1 MQIASLFTRAKEMG
15 SGDSQKKMSV
25 EATAALTNLTKA
37 FGKLHLVIPVGVMG
51 ILLVM
56 VMPMPTMIM
65 DLLISLNITCSIIIL
80 LVSMYIKQPVSFSV
94 FPSLLLIITLFRLSL
109 NIASTR
115 LILLRGS
122 GGEDAAGKVIQSF
135 GQFVVGGNYFVG
147 IVVFLVLIAI
157 QYIVINHG
165 ATRISEVTA
174 RFTLDAMPGKQ
185 MAIDAD
191 MNAGIINEAEARERR
206 TQIGKESEFYG
217 AMDGAIRFTARDAIA
232 SIIILTINII
242 GGFLIGV
249 LQFDMELA
257 DAAKRFTVL
266 TIGDGLVTAIPS
278 LLISVAGGIIT
289 TRAAS
294 ETNLGEEVATQ
305 LFNNPVPVAIGSGF
319 LFIFGMIP
327 GLPMFP
333 FFLLGSMTGI
343 LAYHRRKKL
352 KEETLAREK
361 AKSEKDAAEKP
372 KDRIEGLL
380 KVDLLGI
387 EMGYGLIRYVDAS
400 QGGDFLERIKSI
412 RRQIA
417 LEMGLIVPPVHIT
430 DNLQLNPKQYAI
442 LLKGVQITRG
452 DLVQDHLLAINPGTA
467 REDIPGLETVEP
479 AFGLQ
484 AKWIKTQ
491 EREKAQAAGYTL
503 VDPAT
508 VLATHL
514 TEIIK
519 SHAYELLGRQETKN
533 LLDMVSET
541 HPKVVEE
548 LVPKVLS
555 VGDVQKVLQNL
566 LKERV
571 SIRDTVTILET
582 LADFGAYTKNTALL
596 TEYCRQTL
604 GRSICKPYQTEDG
617 DLQVFTVSP
626 DLEKN
631 IQDAVVNSEQ
641 GSYLAL
647 EPQQAKDIMNRFRT
661 VLETPGS
668 SGNPVVLC
676 SPNIRMYLRQLLE
689 RFLPNAAILSHG
701 EVPHSIRILS
711 LGMVT

>member
-1 MQIASLFTRAKEMG
+1 
-15 SGDSQKKMSV
+15 MSV
-25 EATAALTNLTKA
+25 AEKTAIPNLSSIL
-37 FGKLHLVIPVGVMG
+37 GKLHFAIPVGVMG

-56 VMPMPTMIM
+56 VLPMPTMIM
-65 DLLISLNITCSIIIL
+65 DLLISLNITLSIIVM
-80 LVSMYIKQPVSFSV
+80 LVSMYILQPVHFSV
-94 FPSLLLIITLFRLSL
+94 FPSLLLIITLFRLAL
-109 NIASTR
+109 NVASTR
-115 LILLRGS
+115 LILLQGS
-122 GGEDAAGKVIQSF
+122 TGDDAAGRVIQSF

-147 IVVFLVLIAI
+147 IVVFLVLIAV

-191 MNAGIINEAEARERR
+191 LNAGIINETEARERR
-206 TQIGKESEFYG
+206 AQISKEAEFYG
-217 AMDGAIRFTARDAIA
+217 AMDGAIRFTSRDAIA
-232 SIIILTINII
+232 SVIILTINII

-257 DAAKRFTVL
+257 DAAKRFTIL

-294 ETNLGEEVATQ
+294 ESSLGQEVALQ
-305 LFNNPVPVAIGSGF
+305 LFKNPIPLTIGSGF
-319 LFIFGMIP
+319 LFFFGLVP
-327 GLPMFP
+327 GLPFWP
-333 FFLLGSMTGI
+333 FFILGSMTGI
-343 LAYHRRKKL
+343 LAYRRRK
-352 KEETLAREK
+352 EVRGETLALERVKAEK
-361 AKSEKDAAEKP
+361 AEADKP
-372 KDRIEGLL
+372 KDKMEGLL

-400 QGGDFLERIKSI
+400 QGGDFLDRIKSI

-417 LEMGLIVPPVHIT
+417 LELGLMVPPVHIT
-430 DNLQLNPKQYAI
+430 DNLQLSPRQYAI
-442 LLKGVQITRG
+442 LLKGVQIARG
-452 DLVQDHLLAINPGTA
+452 ELVQDHLLAINPGTA
-467 REDIPGLETVEP
+467 REEIPGLATVEP

-484 AKWIKTQ
+484 ARWIKSQ
-491 EREKAQAAGYTL
+491 ERERAQLAGYTL

-519 SHAYELLGRQETKN
+519 TQAYELLGRQETKN
-533 LLDMVSET
+533 LLDMVSKT
-541 HPKVVEE
+541 HPKVVED
-548 LVPKVLS
+548 LVPKILS
-555 VGDVQKVLQNL
+555 IGEVQKVMQNL

-571 SIRDTVTILET
+571 SIRDAVTILET
-582 LADFGAYTKNTALL
+582 LADYGNYTKSTPAL
-596 TEYCRQTL
+596 TEYCRQAL

-617 DLQVFTVSP
+617 DLPVFTVSP

-631 IQDAVVNSEQ
+631 IGDGVVHSEQ

-647 EPQQAKDIMNRFRT
+647 EPRQAKDIMTRFRRT
-661 VLETPGS
+661 VESAGS
-668 SGNPVVLC
+668 AANPVILC
-676 SPNIRMYLRQLLE
+676 SPGTRMYVRQLLE
-689 RFLPNAAILSHG
+689 RFLPNVAILSHS
-701 EVPHSIRILS
+701 EIPASIRVLS

>member
-1 MQIASLFTRAKEMG
+1 
-15 SGDSQKKMSV
+15 MSV
-25 EATAALTNLTKA
+25 AEKSALTSISGIL
-37 FGKLHLVIPVGVMG
+37 GKFHLVIPVGVMG

-56 VMPMPTMIM
+56 ILPMPSMIM
-65 DLLISLNITCSIIIL
+65 DLLISLNITLSIIIM
-80 LVSMYIKQPVSFSV
+80 LVSMYILQPVHFSV

-109 NIASTR
+109 NVASTR
-115 LILLRGS
+115 LILLRG
-122 GGEDAAGKVIQSF
+122 GEGEDAAGKVIQSF

-147 IVVFLVLIAI
+147 IVVFLVLMAI

-165 ATRISEVTA
+165 AVRISEVTA

-185 MAIDAD
+185 MSIDAD
-191 MNAGIINEAEARERR
+191 MNAGIINETEARQRR
-206 TQIGKESEFYG
+206 EAISKEAEFYG
-217 AMDGAIRFTARDAIA
+217 AMDGAIRFTSRDAIA
-232 SIIILTINII
+232 SMIILVINII

-249 LQFDMELA
+249 LQFGMELPE
-257 DAAKRFTVL
+257 AAKRFTIL

-289 TRAAS
+289 TRATS
-294 ETNLGEEVATQ
+294 ESNLGDDVARQ
-305 LFNNPVPVAIGSGF
+305 LFANYIPVAIGSGF
-319 LFIFGMIP
+319 LFFFGLVP
-327 GLPMFP
+327 GLPFWP
-333 FFLLGSMTGI
+333 FFILGSLTAI
-343 LAYHRRKKL
+343 LAYKRRQISQSENL
-352 KEETLAREK
+352 FLEK
-361 AKSEKDAAEKP
+361 AKSEKAEAEKP
-372 KDRIEGLL
+372 KEKIEGLL

-400 QGGDFLERIKSI
+400 QGGDFLDRIKSI

-430 DNLQLNPKQYAI
+430 DNLQLNPRQYAI
-442 LLKGVQITRG
+442 LLKGVQIARG
-452 DLVQDHLLAINPGTA
+452 ELMQDHLLAINPGTA
-467 REDIPGLETVEP
+467 REEIQGLATVEP

-484 AKWIKTQ
+484 ARWIKSQ
-491 EREKAQAAGYTL
+491 DRERAQLAGYTL

-519 SHAYELLGRQETKN
+519 SQAYELLGRQETKN
-533 LLDMVSET
+533 LLDTISKT

-555 VGDVQKVLQNL
+555 VGEVQKVMQNL

-571 SIRDTVTILET
+571 SIRDAVTVLET
-582 LADFGAYTKNTALL
+582 LADFGAYTKNITAL
-596 TEYCRQTL
+596 TEYCRQAL
-604 GRSICKPYQTEDG
+604 GRSICKPYQTDDG
-617 DLQVFTVSP
+617 DLTVFTVGP

-631 IQDAVVNSEQ
+631 ILDGVVNSEQ

-647 EPQQAKDIMNRFRT
+647 EPRQAKDIMTRFRR
-661 VLETPGS
+661 VVESAGA

-676 SPNIRMYLRQLLE
+676 SPSIRMYVRQLLE
-689 RFLPNAAILSHG
+689 RFLPNVAILSHN
-701 EVPHSIRILS
+701 EIPPSVRILS

>member
-1 MQIASLFTRAKEMG
+1 
-15 SGDSQKKMSV
+15 MSV
-25 EATAALTNLTKA
+25 ESKATLTNLTNA

-56 VMPMPTMIM
+56 VLPMPTMIM
-65 DLLISLNITCSIIIL
+65 DLLISMNFTCSIIIL
-80 LVSMYIKQPVSFSV
+80 LVSMYIRQPVSFSV

-115 LILLRGS
+115 LILLHGS
-122 GGEDAAGKVIQSF
+122 VGEDAAGKVIQSF

-147 IVVFLVLIAI
+147 IIVFLVLIAI

-191 MNAGIINEAEARERR
+191 LNAGTINESEARERR
-206 TQIGKESEFYG
+206 TQISKESEFYG

-249 LQFDMELA
+249 IQGDMELA
-257 DAAKRFTVL
+257 DAAKRFTIL

-294 ETNLGEEVATQ
+294 ETNLGEEVTQQ
-305 LFNNPVPVAIGSGF
+305 LFDNPVPVAIGSGF
-319 LFIFGMIP
+319 LFFFGMIP
-327 GLPMFP
+327 GLPTMP
-333 FFLLGSMTGI
+333 FFVLGSITALI
-343 LAYHRRKKL
+343 AYQRKKTL
-352 KEETLAREK
+352 NEEKLVLEKTQSDKE
-361 AKSEKDAAEKP
+361 AAEKP
-372 KDRIEGLL
+372 KERIEGLL

-417 LEMGLIVPPVHIT
+417 LEMGVIVPPVHIT

-442 LLKGVQITRG
+442 LLKGVQIAHG

-467 REDIPGLETVEP
+467 REEIPGLETVEP
-479 AFGLQ
+479 AFGLP
-484 AKWIKTQ
+484 ARWVKLQ
-491 EREKAQAAGYTL
+491 ERERAQSAGYTL

-519 SHAYELLGRQETKN
+519 SHANELLGRQEVKN
-533 LLDMVSET
+533 LMDVVAET

-548 LVPKVLS
+548 LVPKILS

-571 SIRDTVTILET
+571 SIRDVVTILET
-582 LADFGAYTKNTALL
+582 LADFGAYTKNTNLL

-604 GRSICKPYQTEDG
+604 GRSICRPYQNDAG
-617 DLQVFTVSP
+617 DLQVFTISP
-626 DLEKN
+626 ELEKN
-631 IQDAVVNSEQ
+631 IQEGVVNSEQ

-647 EPQQAKDIMNRFRT
+647 EPHQAKDIMKRFRS
-661 VLETPGS
+661 VVETAGS

-676 SPNIRMYLRQLLE
+676 SSNIRMYVRQLLE
-689 RFLPNAAILSHG
+689 RFLPNVAILSHS
-701 EVPHSIRILS
+701 EIPHSIRILS

>member
-1 MQIASLFTRAKEMG
+1 MRVAEK
-15 SGDSQKKMSV
+15 
-25 EATAALTNLTKA
+25 AAFDNLSDIL
-37 FGKLHLVIPVGVMG
+37 GRLHLIIPAGVMG
-51 ILLVM
+51 ILMVM
-56 VMPMPTMIM
+56 VLPMPPFVM
-65 DLLISLNITCSIIIL
+65 DLLISLNITLSIIIM
-80 LVSMYIKQPVSFSV
+80 LVSMYILQPVHFSV
-94 FPSLLLIITLFRLSL
+94 FPSLLLIITLFRLAL

-115 LILLRGS
+115 LILLHGS
-122 GGEDAAGKVIQSF
+122 EGEDAAGEVIRSF

-147 IVVFLVLIAI
+147 LIVFLVLMAI

-165 ATRISEVTA
+165 AIRISEVTA

-185 MAIDAD
+185 MSIDAD
-191 MNAGIINEAEARERR
+191 LNAGIINEDDARKRR
-206 TQIGKESEFYG
+206 EQISRESEFYG

-232 SIIILTINII
+232 SLIILIINII

-249 LQFDMELA
+249 IQFDMELA
-257 DAAKRFTVL
+257 DAAKRFTIL

-294 ETNLGEEVATQ
+294 DSNLGQDVAAQ
-305 LFNNPVPVAIGSGF
+305 LLRNPVPVAIGSGF
-319 LFIFGMIP
+319 LFFFGFVP
-327 GLPMFP
+327 GMPFFP
-333 FFLLGSMTGI
+333 FFLLGSMTGLVAYWRYQVRERER
-343 LAYHRRKKL
+343 LAI
-352 KEETLAREK
+352 EK
-361 AKSEKDAAEKP
+361 IEAERAEAEKP

-400 QGGDFLERIKSI
+400 QGGDFLDRIKAI

-430 DNLQLNPKQYAI
+430 DNLQLNPRQYAI
-442 LLKGVQITRG
+442 LLKGVQIARG
-452 DLVQDHLLAINPGTA
+452 ELVQDHLLAINPGTA
-467 REDIPGLETVEP
+467 RDEIAGQSTVEP
-479 AFGLQ
+479 AFGLP
-484 AKWIKTQ
+484 ARWIKIQ
-491 EREKAQAAGYTL
+491 DRERAQLAGYTL

-519 SHAYELLGRQETKN
+519 SQAHELMGRQETKA
-533 LLDMVSET
+533 LLDSVAKT

-555 VGDVQKVLQNL
+555 IGEVQKVLQNL

-582 LADFGAYTKNTALL
+582 LADYGSYTKNTAAL
-596 TEYCRQTL
+596 TEYCRQAL
-604 GRSICKPYQTEDG
+604 GRSICRQYQTDEG
-617 DLQVFTVSP
+617 DLPVFTVGP
-626 DLEKN
+626 DLEKS
-631 IQDAVVNSEQ
+631 ITEGVVHSDQ

-647 EPQQAKDIMNRFRT
+647 EPQQAKDIMARFRRT
-661 VLETPGS
+661 VESAGANA
-668 SGNPVVLC
+668 NPVVLC
-676 SPNIRMYLRQLLE
+676 SAGIRMYVRQLLE
-689 RFLPNAAILSHG
+689 RFLPNVAILSHT
-701 EVPHSIRILS
+701 EIPPSIRVLS
-711 LGMVT
+711 LGMII

>member
-1 MQIASLFTRAKEMG
+1 MSVAEKAAQASLSDA
-15 SGDSQKKMSV
+15 V
-25 EATAALTNLTKA
+25 
-37 FGKLHLVIPVGVMG
+37 GKLHVMIPVGVMA

-56 VMPMPTMIM
+56 VLPMPPVIM
-65 DLLISLNITCSIIIL
+65 DLLISLNITLSIIVM
-80 LVSMYIKQPVSFSV
+80 LVSMYILQPVHFSV
-94 FPSLLLIITLFRLSL
+94 FPALLLLITLFRLAL
-109 NIASTR
+109 NVASTR
-115 LILLRGS
+115 LILLHGS
-122 GGEDAAGKVIQSF
+122 EGEDAAGKVIQSF

-147 IVVFLVLIAI
+147 LIVFLVLMAI

-165 ATRISEVTA
+165 AIRISEVTA

-185 MAIDAD
+185 MSIDAD
-191 MNAGIINEAEARERR
+191 LNAGIINEEEARERR
-206 TQIGKESEFYG
+206 EQISRESEFYG

-232 SIIILTINII
+232 SLIILTINII

-249 LQFDMELA
+249 IQFDMELA
-257 DAAKRFTVL
+257 DAAKRFTIL

-294 ETNLGEEVATQ
+294 EANLGEDVVRQ
-305 LFNNPVPVAIGSGF
+305 LLANPVPVAIGSGF
-319 LFIFGMIP
+319 LFFFGFVP
-327 GLPMFP
+327 GLPFFP
-333 FFLLGSMTGI
+333 FFLLGSMTGLVAYWRYKSQEKEK
-343 LAYHRRKKL
+343 LAIAKMK
-352 KEETLAREK
+352 AEK
-361 AKSEKDAAEKP
+361 AEAERP

-400 QGGDFLERIKSI
+400 QGGDFLDRIKAI

-430 DNLQLNPKQYAI
+430 DNLQLNPRQYAI
-442 LLKGVQITRG
+442 LLKGIQIARG
-452 DLVQDHLLAINPGTA
+452 ELVQDHLLAINPGTA
-467 REDIPGLETVEP
+467 REEIPGQATVEP
-479 AFGLQ
+479 AFGLP
-484 AKWIKTQ
+484 ARWIKTQ
-491 EREKAQAAGYTL
+491 DRERAQLAGYTL

-514 TEIIK
+514 TEVIK
-519 SHAYELLGRQETKN
+519 SQAHELLGRQETKS
-533 LLDMVSET
+533 LLDSVAKT

-555 VGDVQKVLQNL
+555 VGEVQKVLQNL

-582 LADFGAYTKNTALL
+582 MADYGTYTKNISAL
-596 TEYCRQTL
+596 TEYCRQAL
-604 GRSICKPYQTEDG
+604 GRSICRPYQTDEG
-617 DLQVFTVSP
+617 DLPVFTVSP

-631 IQDAVVNSEQ
+631 IMEGVVHSDQ

-647 EPQQAKDIMNRFRT
+647 EPQRAKDIMARFRHT
-661 VLETPGS
+661 VESAGS
-668 SGNPVVLC
+668 NANPVVLC
-676 SPNIRMYLRQLLE
+676 SPSIRTYVRQLLE
-689 RFLPNAAILSHG
+689 RFLPHVAILSHN
-701 EVPHSIRILS
+701 EIPASIRVLS

>member
-1 MQIASLFTRAKEMG
+1 
-15 SGDSQKKMSV
+15 MSV
-25 EATAALTNLTKA
+25 AEKTAIPDLSNI
-37 FGKLHLVIPVGVMG
+37 FGKLHLVIPAGVMG
-51 ILLVM
+51 ILIVM
-56 VMPMPTMIM
+56 VLPMPTMVM
-65 DLLISLNITCSIIIL
+65 DLLISVNITLSIIVM
-80 LVSMYIKQPVSFSV
+80 LVSMYILQPVHFSV
-94 FPSLLLIITLFRLSL
+94 FPSLLLLITLFRLAL
-109 NIASTR
+109 NVASTR
-115 LILLRGS
+115 LILLHGS
-122 GGEDAAGKVIQSF
+122 EGEDAAGKVIQSF

-147 IVVFLVLIAI
+147 IIVFLVLIAI
-157 QYIVINHG
+157 QYVVINHG
-165 ATRISEVTA
+165 SIRISEVTA

-206 TQIGKESEFYG
+206 EQISREAEFYG
-217 AMDGAIRFTARDAIA
+217 AMDGAIRFTARDAVA
-232 SIIILTINII
+232 SIIILAINII

-257 DAAKRFTVL
+257 DAARRFTIL

-294 ETNLGEEVATQ
+294 DSNLGEDVARQ
-305 LFNNPVPVAIGSGF
+305 LFTNHVPVAIGSGF
-319 LFIFGMIP
+319 LFFFGFVP
-327 GLPMFP
+327 GMPFWP
-333 FFLLGSMTGI
+333 FFILGSLTAV
-343 LAYHRRKKL
+343 LAYKRRK
-352 KEETLAREK
+352 ARQDEQFILEKVKAEK
-361 AKSEKDAAEKP
+361 AEADKP

-400 QGGDFLERIKSI
+400 QGGDFLDRIKSI

-417 LEMGLIVPPVHIT
+417 LELGLVVPPVHIT
-430 DNLQLNPKQYAI
+430 DNLQLNPRQYAI
-442 LLKGVQITRG
+442 LLKGVQIARG
-452 DLVQDHLLAINPGTA
+452 ELVQDHLLAINPGTA
-467 REDIPGLETVEP
+467 REEIPGIATVEP

-484 AKWIKTQ
+484 ARWIKAQ
-491 EREKAQAAGYTL
+491 ERERAQLAGYTL

-519 SHAYELLGRQETKN
+519 SQAYELLGRQETKS
-533 LLDMVSET
+533 LLDTVSKT

-555 VGDVQKVLQNL
+555 VGEVQKVMQNL

-571 SIRDTVTILET
+571 SIRDAVTILET
-582 LADFGAYTKNTALL
+582 LADFGSYTKNIIAL
-596 TEYCRQTL
+596 TEYCRQAL
-604 GRSICKPYQTEDG
+604 GRSICKPYQTEEG
-617 DLQVFTVSP
+617 DLPVFTIGP
-626 DLEKN
+626 DLEKS
-631 IQDAVVNSEQ
+631 IIDGVVHSDQ

-647 EPQQAKDIMNRFRT
+647 EPRQAKDIMTRFRRT
-661 VLETPGS
+661 VETAGS
-668 SGNPVVLC
+668 AGNPVVLC
-676 SPNIRMYLRQLLE
+676 SPAARTYVRQLLE
-689 RFLPNAAILSHG
+689 RFLSNVAILSHS
-701 EVPHSIRILS
+701 EIPPSIRVLS

>member
-1 MQIASLFTRAKEMG
+1 MNVAEKS
-15 SGDSQKKMSV
+15 
-25 EATAALTNLTKA
+25 ALSNISDILGR
-37 FGKLHLVIPVGVMG
+37 FHLILPIGVMG

-56 VMPMPTMIM
+56 VLPMPAVIM
-65 DLLISLNITCSIIIL
+65 DLLISLNITLSIIIM
-80 LVSMYIKQPVSFSV
+80 LVSMYILQPVHFSV

-109 NIASTR
+109 NVASTR

-122 GGEDAAGKVIQSF
+122 EGDDAAGKVIQSF

-165 ATRISEVTA
+165 AVRISEVTA

-185 MAIDAD
+185 MSIDAD
-191 MNAGIINEAEARERR
+191 MNAGIINEVEARQRR
-206 TQIGKESEFYG
+206 EAISKEAEFYG

-232 SIIILTINII
+232 SMIILAINII

-249 LQFDMELA
+249 VQSGMDLTE
-257 DAAKRFTVL
+257 AAKRFTIL

-289 TRAAS
+289 TRATS
-294 ETNLGEEVATQ
+294 ETNLGEDVARQ
-305 LFNNPVPVAIGSGF
+305 LFSNYLPVAIGSGF
-319 LFIFGMIP
+319 LFFFGLIP
-327 GLPMFP
+327 GFP
-333 FFLLGSMTGI
+333 FWPFFILGSLTAL
-343 LAYHRRKKL
+343 LAYKRCKASKS
-352 KEETLAREK
+352 EQLAIER
-361 AKSEKDAAEKP
+361 AKSEKAEAERP
-372 KDRIEGLL
+372 KEKIEGLL

-400 QGGDFLERIKSI
+400 QGGDFLDRIKSI

-430 DNLQLNPKQYAI
+430 DNLQLNPRQYAI
-442 LLKGVQITRG
+442 LLKGVQIARG
-452 DLVQDHLLAINPGTA
+452 DLMQDHFLAINPGTA
-467 REDIPGLETVEP
+467 REEIQGLATVEP

-484 AKWIKTQ
+484 ARWIKAQ
-491 EREKAQAAGYTL
+491 DRERAQLAGYTL

-519 SHAYELLGRQETKN
+519 SQAYELLGRQETKN
-533 LLDMVSET
+533 LLDTVSKT

-555 VGDVQKVLQNL
+555 VGEVQKVMQNL

-571 SIRDTVTILET
+571 SIRDAVTILET
-582 LADFGAYTKNTALL
+582 LADFGAYTKNIAAL
-596 TEYCRQTL
+596 TEYCRQAL
-604 GRSICKPYQTEDG
+604 GRSICKPYQTENG
-617 DLQVFTVSP
+617 DLSVFTVSP
-626 DLEKN
+626 DLEKG
-631 IQDAVVNSEQ
+631 ILEGVVHSDQ

-647 EPQQAKDIMNRFRT
+647 EPRQAKDLMTRFRHA
-661 VLETPGS
+661 VESAGA

-676 SPNIRMYLRQLLE
+676 SPNIRMYVRQLLE
-689 RFLPNAAILSHG
+689 RFLPNIAILSHN
-701 EVPHSIRILS
+701 EIPPSVRILS